1 MKNIDSRPAGKLS
14 TVPAAETMRR
24 IYSLP
29 IAEITEILVRMILLR
44 NLSMEFKLCQSC
56 FLNLST
62 ILANKL
68 RKMAKDAEF
77 EKEFKKLSIE
87 ATLQLRKGESVFGK
101 GGALQPLFERILNAA
116 LEGEMDAHLTE
127 ESRENGNRR
136 NGKMS
141 KQVQTPY
148 GKVTVQTT

>member
-1 MKNIDSRPAGKLS
+1 
-14 TVPAAETMRR
+14 
-24 IYSLP
+24 
-29 IAEITEILVRMILLR
+29 
-44 NLSMEFKLCQSC
+44 
-56 FLNLST
+56 
-62 ILANKL
+62 
-68 RKMAKDAEF
+68 MAKDAEF

-87 ATLQLRKGESVFGK
+87 ATLQLRKGDPVFGK
-101 GGALQPLFERILNAA
+101 GEALQPLFERILNAA